1 MSVDASAHKRA
12 EEELG
17 DYLFSI
23 INAARLYGL
32 NPDTALNMTC
42 DKFRKRFTYLEEQT
56 LRQGRDLHDMTLEEM
71 DKYWNEA
78 KNM

>member
-1 MSVDASAHKRA
+1 
-12 EEELG
+12 
-17 DYLFSI
+17 
-23 INAARLYGL
+23 
-32 NPDTALNMTC
+32 MTC

-56 LRQGRDLHDMTLEEM
+56 LRQGRDLHDMTFEEM